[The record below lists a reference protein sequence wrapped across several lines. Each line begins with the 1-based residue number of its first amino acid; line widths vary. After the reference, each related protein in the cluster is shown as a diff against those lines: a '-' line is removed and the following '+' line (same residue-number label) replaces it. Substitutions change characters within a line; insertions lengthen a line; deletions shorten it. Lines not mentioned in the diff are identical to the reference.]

1 MNLDMLGRDAR
12 LGSNQILVHNGCGR
26 QGRSNGVCIK
36 HGAMVKRGKP
46 KSLRSSGLR
55 IWILHYIM
63 SDLDV
68 SGFLE
73 LLLSPHACHRLRLH
87 FLAPCFLQTPPC
99 WTRLLHPS
107 WLQYLRFTLAP
118 CLTQTPPCL
127 TLLSHPSWRQYLRF
141 TTSTHGLSWTFRRPR
156 APPEDAVRKCLLHGS
171 EQRVVRQARAFM
183 SPIAQD
189 CGL

>member
-1 MNLDMLGRDAR
+1 MLGRDAR
-12 LGSNQILVHNGCGR
+12 LGSSQILVHNGCGR

-73 LLLSPHACHRLRLH
+73 LLLSPHACHRLRLRFLAPCSTQTPPCTTCLPH
-87 FLAPCFLQTPPC
+87 PSLLQGFTLAPCFLQTPPC
-99 WTRLLHPS
+99 TTCLLHLS
-107 WLQYLRFTLAP
+107 WLQYLRLRFLAP
-118 CLTQTPPCL
+118 LSLSCLTP
-127 TLLSHPSWRQYLRF
+127 R
-141 TTSTHGLSWTFRRPR
+141 THL
-156 APPEDAVRKCLLHGS
+156 A
-171 EQRVVRQARAFM
+171 
-183 SPIAQD
+183 
-189 CGL
+189 

>member
-1 MNLDMLGRDAR
+1 MLGRDAR

-73 LLLSPHACHRLRLH
+73 LLLSPHACHRLLLR
-87 FLAPCFLQTPPC
+87 FTLAPCWTQTPPCTTCLMHPSWLKRFTLAPCLIQTPPC
-99 WTRLLHPS
+99 WTYLPHPSWLQSFSLAPCLIQTPPCQTCLLHPS
-107 WLQYLRFTLAP
+107 WLQSLRLRFLAPLSLP
-118 CLTQTPPCL
+118 CLT
-127 TLLSHPSWRQYLRF
+127 
-141 TTSTHGLSWTFRRPR
+141 PR
-156 APPEDAVRKCLLHGS
+156 IHLA
-171 EQRVVRQARAFM
+171 
-183 SPIAQD
+183 
-189 CGL
+189 